1 MEKLTVGYNIY
12 LSWLGFYL
20 LEDLGISN
28 CDHHTVLVQVTVL
41 KMKKSVKSIF

>member
-12 LSWLGFYL
+12 LVWLGFYFN
-20 LEDLGISN
+20 EDLGISN

-41 KMKKSVKSIF
+41 KMRKSVKPTF